1 MKTNSASPGVFRKA
15 MRLTSALSLLVATP
29 GLVLGQTVQPFTLKS
44 LDAFSTLNA
53 NGSWESSVGSF
64 HQTVAI
70 NATANVTRPTTGVN
84 ANRIT
89 AITLVSRGAGYTS
102 PPTVTFTGG
111 GTGATAVATIDSE
124 GHVNSLTLTNM
135 GSGYTGATVTAVI
148 SPPTFGGAGSTVH
161 FNADITANRILT
173 LDGNRTVG
181 TMFLG
186 DLSNGSSY
194 TLAQGTGG
202 GSLIFDNDGNGGGAF
217 INRFNGVT
225 TDVISA
231 PVRLDDW
238 LNFRATTGRLTVSG
252 PISGNGNAITSY
264 GNGILSLTGN
274 NSQANTG
281 SKFDLRLW
289 NRGTTN
295 TGAQVE
301 LGATAGNAVSGD
313 VYIGNAT
320 RGTSGH
326 AVLQL
331 LAGRSHLDQ
340 ISNDAT
346 LTFDSFAGSGRNNYF
361 KLLGGSETVGRILD
375 LGSLAVIENRESES
389 IGTAATLTLSSNAD
403 SYVTG
408 FIRDNSGNNFQQAD
422 QLGSPG
428 TNALAIVKQGTGDL
442 TLQGTNISFTG
453 GLTVSGGT
461 TILRQATNFRSD
473 VVNNGTV
480 VFDNTGTWNFTKTFT
495 DPDGA
500 GSNAQLAPA
509 QKHLLI
515 SGSGSVVKD
524 GTGILNLGASTTDNH
539 SIGGNLTVNN
549 GTLNLAGGGAGRGS
563 VVSGALLVN
572 GDAGLNRN
580 VGLQG
585 RTSIDGGI
593 TATGRYNAP
602 GSTLS
607 IGGTVLTQGD
617 QLSSTWQ
624 DGVSTITGDIN
635 LQYMN
640 MRVESTYNLN
650 KTSSAATSSGNTVT
664 VTQSASLVVGMR
676 VTGNGVP
683 ADTVVTAIDPVTRVV
698 TLSKAASIPGSTTL
712 NFAYSSNTDG
722 VINEF
727 TTSLATA
734 ATTVAQNSSTLNVGS
749 SPAAA
754 GLKVGMRISHPN
766 LPAGTTILAINEALG
781 QVTLSNP
788 ASAAI
793 TASAG
798 VPVAVNGLN
807 SINIS
812 GRPNAIGVAANSG
825 GLYLNNTRFSNNAN
839 RIPDGT
845 TIKLNGGVVEFVN
858 DASAN
863 TFSEQLGPLTLGA
876 GQGQIT
882 SFQAPVGSTS
892 TLRFASLTRQPGGVV
907 EFAGREATVG
917 SSTVNTVTDALGTT
931 TRNRIFFNSG
941 VTLDDNIIGGW
952 AFANNEF
959 VKYGANGVTR
969 LLSTDYINTTDANG
983 QASWVFNAN
992 AKFVGTGSFTTLTTN
1007 ARRAVNSL
1015 SLQPDLANAAAGRAI
1030 NLGTGLLLS
1039 VESGGILAS
1048 HGGHTI
1054 NGSDTAYLTV
1064 GTPKNTPAE
1073 LFAITGTFNNAPTS
1087 LASLTISAPVRDFN
1101 LEFNGQGA
1109 VNAVTMAAGSNQM
1122 TIPAGTAPVLMVG
1135 MEVTHANLPPGTV
1148 ITAVDRSQAGVTTIT
1163 LSQMALAGGLTS
1175 TTNSSTPTVNV
1186 ANPVR
1191 FTGGSVSF
1199 VKAGPGTVVMHPTF
1213 QNTYTGRTVINNG
1226 ILRLR
1231 ANTNLGTA
1239 PSTFSQDHLLL
1250 NGGTLQFGRD
1260 TVTGTPGVVLPDFE
1274 YTLTDANRGITFGNS
1289 GGRLEVGHQ
1298 NPAPYILPGAVNN
1311 NVIQEVN
1318 LTVTS
1323 PIQATGVVELAVR
1336 ATPTFDG
1343 VGSFNTLNLGNNAST
1358 NNYGGGIKTEG
1369 GFDGNINIYGNNYV
1383 NGLFMEGA
1391 QVQFYG
1397 NNNFSGDIRVLSG
1410 DLTLS
1415 GSNTY
1420 NGTNSFSDTIT
1431 IGTATLTLSNASAL
1445 GTAGFKVILGDNS
1458 RLRLNGTNQ
1467 TLLSLAGAA
1476 NSSISNG
1483 YSPVQ
1488 GTSDPQLPS
1497 VLTVDL
1503 PINETFAGFI
1513 NNGGSS
1519 ELALVKKGPG
1529 RLTLTATES
1538 EFSGNVTI
1546 EEGVLDITSI
1556 GFAGGRSSLGTGGN
1570 GAASEIVIDGGGL
1583 SFSPRGQQFTNR
1595 SITIG
1600 EGPDAATLVAN
1611 GVNQAARVILG
1622 SSLILFPGQPNE
1634 ESLVSERVG
1643 MLGNGPRTLTLSG
1656 VNTGDNEFQL
1666 QLSDKSPTAATSLL
1680 KIGPGTWGVGTA
1692 GDFSGQVTVQEGV
1705 LAVLAN
1711 GALGTPGISTT
1722 VSVSPVNTLTGRL
1735 PNGTEVTFPRMS
1747 TTIFPQGMK
1756 ANTRYYVVE
1765 SDKVAGTFKIA
1776 TTPGGTAVNLVALT
1790 RINEDFEEVPIFPR
1804 DVTYVP
1810 NVQAVAS
1817 TYGDDATDTF
1827 TGNLLDGSVV
1837 NFNFGLLRRNPVT
1850 NQQIPSAMPGNIFPD
1865 RTYYV
1870 INATGTTFQVAL
1882 DPNSTTPV
1890 LLTSNSSG
1898 NIIYT
1903 ASGPGISTSGVNVIG
1918 GRLDLRNVDYMLNE
1932 EITFQGGSLSM
1943 PSNNLATW
1951 SGNVDVQA
1959 NTTFTIGANSEFILD
1974 GNILGARAITQLG
1987 EGTVRL
1993 RGETIQH
2000 ALAGSSGGTEMEN
2013 FRRTYTV
2020 QAGTLI
2026 LDYSK
2031 NNNSKLVDAA
2041 SLTLGGGRRGGIIRL
2056 QGGTAYHEEVVS
2068 GLSLQAG
2075 ANEIYRDSGTNT
2087 LRLNNISRAEG
2098 ASLYFDL
2105 ARIATVDNLN
2115 INGILGGWAIIR
2127 DAVVQATWTIRGTV
2141 SRNFAASTTTDVLSV
2156 PLAQGVHYLI
2166 NGSPVRLTTVGTLP
2180 APLQTDTTYYVVSA
2194 STRSFKL
2201 ALTPDGAPID
2211 ITSTGTAGS
2220 NQHTVSAFQPQRP
2233 GAATLVFTAN
2243 PDVFP
2248 GGLGT
2253 DVFSVKIENT
2263 GVAGNIT
2270 STINV
2275 PPQITPATPLTYVIR
2290 TTTTRSSAN
2299 DIVAFVNGTDTTIR
2313 NYLSVTASGNDTL
2326 LDAGTYGP
2334 QLLQGGSNDNGSQSL
2349 GWARNSS
2356 NSLDGLVQVLGNTS
2370 YLPNSWGENG
2380 NTNVT
2385 GNIPVGEG
2393 SITYT
2398 LRYATNAP
2406 SITTLNGGDE
2416 FGGISTLQTGSIL
2429 VSPTVGANDS
2439 SIVGTGSLATRNEGN
2454 LRDFLI
2460 HQYNEDGDFIIG
2472 VPLLNRVAQ
2481 TRRGRLTAGNPAVL
2495 SGISDTT
2502 GLLGATVTGSNVP
2515 TAPVATTVIQVLD
2528 ANTVVLSANMLNNT
2542 ETRFEATFTVA
2553 GNPIRR
2559 FATPQNTTTQNRI
2572 NGVVNPETG
2581 LISTSDIYIGMPI
2594 SGPGI
2599 PAGAIV
2605 DAIFNDSD
2613 IRINANHFFNAEL
2626 YGVSSTFTLTPSV
2639 GVQKLGGGTLI
2650 LDADNTY
2657 TGVTF
2662 LADGV
2667 LRAQKLTDAGVAG
2680 SLGLSATGNP
2690 AGNLVFNGG
2699 TLQYIG
2705 ENSSTNR
2712 AFTITDFA
2720 RFNVGHEKTT
2730 SIFSGNFNLSGTIGA
2745 SDRLEKVGSGTLEL
2759 RGNGALNEVKV
2770 EEGLLR
2776 MQLVDTNASA
2786 GATSI
2791 SNPVN
2796 NGLASLRLSGG
2807 ALEVRGLPEA
2817 NSSLTFGGAFIVDE
2831 GASEVRVTNV
2841 AGFDPVNLRA
2851 GPISTRT
2858 TSVTFMGGEE
2868 TTSVQRLSGGT
2879 VRFSENPELNSG
2891 AANIFLN
2898 IPRLERTNL
2907 LAWAVYQNLSAA
2919 GGTLGVDDFASVL
2932 VESGG
2937 VVSADFQ
2944 TLYQLGSNH
2953 SNAALWGISRPSS
2966 IHNPS
2971 EGGAV
2976 QVDIP
2981 SGVTITAG
2989 SNIMKISAVQQSLV
3003 NTLLV
3008 DMMVT
3013 GPGIPADTRI
3023 VSLDMATRD
3032 VTLNN
3037 AAEMDSTVGNYR
3049 FLTTRTLF
3057 GRVGLVDPLQSENAS
3072 INLAGRDREVN
3083 TLRYFSPEDSVVTVD
3098 AGSTLKLVSG
3108 AILVASNVRT
3118 GDKSIL
3124 GPGNISSTG
3133 VAGDGSDFII
3143 HNYSQHATFNIGANI
3158 IDGVVVLEV
3167 PQDNAPAIP
3176 AGSVLEGQSV
3186 MTVLELAFKQRNRI
3200 HAGMEI
3206 SGPGIQPGTFVLSV
3220 DGLLSQIFM
3229 SKPATGTFTNV
3240 SYTFRSSTSLVQ
3252 SGVGTTIL
3260 SGNNIYSGKTFVHG
3274 GVLRLDSANAIP
3286 GGFTSTTPLANS
3298 SHIVVK
3304 DGVIGLSSGDFTRYL
3319 GTADNQIEFK
3329 GSGGFAAYGAD
3340 RLVNFGNE
3348 GKRLRFGNDGFVS
3361 DGSSLILGAVD
3372 ATHKVTLVN
3381 PIDLGSYSQA
3391 VRVNNG
3397 PAAIEGELSG
3407 VLSGAGKLIKFGQ
3420 GSLRLSGSNAH
3431 TGGIE
3436 IAEGR
3441 LVVANV
3447 PNALGTGTGAGTGAV
3462 ALGISQTNTSKGAGL
3477 ELTVE
3482 GGTVA
3487 KDITVGDVNAR
3498 GPDWLGQGRV
3508 DTKNADAGSFSS
3520 TAMVN
3525 GAPAIA
3531 YYDATN
3537 QDLKYVRAADARGT
3551 TWLPPIT
3558 LASRGDVGKYVS
3570 LAVVNGTPAVS
3581 YYDATNGTLCYMRAA
3596 DTSGAFWA
3604 PSVIADANPVSSVA
3618 LQSTGHVIVGGTF
3631 VEFDG
3636 VPRTR
3641 LARLSPTG
3649 VLDTNFNVIV
3659 NGEVRAIAIQA
3670 DDSIIIAGAFTRVT
3684 GSGAGQTE
3692 TTRNNIARL
3701 TSAGA
3706 LDTGYNPNS
3715 NGAIRVLV
3723 RLADGNLLVG
3733 GSFSNIGGAG
3743 RNNVARLIPA
3753 GTADSFNPNAN
3764 GEVRALAVQTDNH
3777 VLIGGAF
3784 TTLGGSTRNRMGR
3797 VDAAGALQAFNPNFN
3812 NEVRGIAVAADGK
3825 IYVGGLFSTVVGTP
3839 NVTTFT
3845 RNRLA
3850 RLQVDGAVDITFGVE
3865 VNAEVRAVQM
3875 LSTGKVAVLGIFNVF
3890 GKANANFMAQLNADG
3905 SEDETFTP
3913 DPDYEVRA
3921 LVEQSDGKLVIGG
3934 LFSNVGGGTQHFVGR
3949 LNANGTRDASF
3960 VRKVTDR
3967 GQYTSLATV
3976 EINSPIIGVPGIAYY
3991 DVVLS
3996 GLRFVRSSDVNGTN
4010 WIPSLLLDSSGGQGT
4025 SMTTVNIGGDVIVKN
4040 FTNGMATISG
4050 FANNGTPGIAY
4061 YDQSAGT
4068 LKYMLAN
4075 NAAGDDWTPPTTLR
4089 NIGVGVGQ
4097 ISLASVNGTPAIAY
4111 YNNTTGDLEYMRATS
4126 FGGITTDLRISPTET
4141 QSKAIVAIVYTS
4153 RFETHDVLDSTGT
4166 VGQFP
4171 SLAVVNGLP
4180 VTATG
4185 TPAVAYY
4192 DATNKKLKYIRA
4204 TNATGVREFPGD
4216 PFPWNTPITVLQSVN
4231 DIGQNAGLVMMAD
4244 VPGVSYRHLPVP
4256 ANLEELPS
4264 IQFVHISD
4272 ASGYSKLS
4280 FTANTTLSGNLNLD
4294 GTALVSPESGSTLT
4308 LNGNITGAGG
4318 FRLNTDGTMII
4329 NSADNNFGTGLAE
4342 EANGNA
4348 RVTIRSG
4355 SLLLGSSTAL
4365 GINTGT
4371 VQNPWHGRVDLGDR
4385 NGNPINNSFQIAVV
4399 RSTTG
4404 GSLTALAGSSFT
4416 AGSGNAGTFV
4426 NVSNVLD
4433 GRTFVQADTG
4443 ALVLVKDE
4451 QANSARNGVYRV
4463 VITAQQTPGTMNLVR
4478 AVTLDELAEFTYGL
4492 RVQVQGGTEKN
4503 ETYFLASL
4511 VQEVNTSPVVW
4522 AQVLTVDRATT
4533 GYSLTRVEGRFDP
4546 THNGLFSNAGGPGAF
4561 VEVDTLIDGRVF
4573 TEADSGT
4580 LILVKDEENN
4590 PAWNGVYRIIYSAGL
4605 QVNGTLNLVR
4615 APEFDTVAE
4624 MTYGTQVRVTNGTH
4638 SGQAFFLASNVS
4650 GLNTTPVLW
4659 TRDVADAD
4667 IALRTA
4673 VSGLTISQAIDV
4685 NARVGAGSMSLGSAT
4700 TLTSGTAEFTGNITL
4715 RDNRFDT
4722 AEIQSLNL
4730 DSNIAS
4736 GYGVKIRGNIT
4747 EARGT
4752 AGTVGG
4758 TPAPADSLSLVKTGT
4773 GVVSL
4778 YGTNSTFHGG
4788 VTVNQG
4794 TLLVMNTSGS
4804 ATGSGTVQVNAGAV
4818 LGGVGRIG
4826 GPVQLTG
4833 TGTEAGTRATLRV
4846 GDPTVT
4852 TGEEILTLGGP
4863 LTVGPNSV
4871 VEFALGAGNLTRL
4884 SGTSINLTETG
4895 RLLVT
4900 MAPGYNPGLNTPFD
4914 ILDLTGGITF
4924 SQGGQITLS
4933 DYLKLPG
4940 QYLWDTSTFLTD
4952 GFIRIAGLTDDVQ
4965 VDVPPAAVTVNPGA
4979 STTVNMSVTVSGSP
4993 EFVYQWQFRPATAEP
5008 LEENYVNIGPAVRAS
5023 AFTNTYTKTGIF
5035 EVDEGNYRVVVT
5047 NGEGAFTAISAAAY
5061 LTVNNPPVI
5070 IVQPTP
5076 QTVNPNA
5083 TATFTVQVNG
5093 PTPYSFVWR
5102 RGTVPITLGG
5112 RFSVVS
5118 DAQTGLSTLS
5128 ITGVVKADETNNIN
5142 VVVSNLAGS
5151 AAPSDFVSLLVT
5163 DPVTIVNQPLNSQV
5177 STGDIAF
5184 FTVNATGTAPISYQ
5198 WQRREVGGVFADIV
5212 GETESTLRIPGITA
5226 DDDND
5231 EIRVRVTNPAGTV
5244 DSAVVSIDLVPGS
5257 PSIVSPGSTTLVQG
5271 STLEL
5276 TSRVGG
5282 ATAGRVVVWKR
5293 NKALITAGDR
5303 VNAGVTS
5310 KVSILESF
5318 EGNTLIT
5325 TLRIENITPA
5335 LAGEFSVEAKNT
5347 LFPKAVTSAPGTGRV
5362 VVADN
5367 PNKDVAASN
5376 KPASTAKMTVT
5387 ALGPKGVII
5396 GYQWMRLV
5404 EGDYVAIPPSDLD
5417 FTGVQ
5422 TKTLLIKN
5430 VETADRGTY
5439 ACKITGVGTPSV
5451 VMAGTHHLKVY
5462 TAEPELLPITFPV
5475 AMVGA
5480 DYEYQ
5485 IPVELGVDGAKTP
5498 ALYSISNLPPG
5509 LKADSTTGK
5518 ITGRPTASK
5527 VGGYAVKVTV
5537 SNAFS
5542 SKPNLQTATAT
5553 LTVNAIPTGG
5563 VGTFAG
5569 WIPRH
5574 ELNGEVGGRF
5584 DLVVTALGAFS
5595 GKVTLATTVYPIKGN
5610 LKLVID
5616 PATGL
5621 LTADPE
5627 GTVTILRKAVGTAPV
5642 PSPLTLAFTLK
5653 PATDRLGTASIS
5665 TSEQRIVDNELVVV
5679 DLNLPFTGWRNKWSA
5694 TVPPNDYL
5702 SDLPPPPTTVT
5713 KKTPGYYTMALS
5725 PPDASAAVIPQ
5736 GDGFAAFT
5744 VGVTGTL
5751 SYVGKTADGQ
5761 AITGAQFVGPLGEVI
5776 MFQTLY
5782 KTTPRGSL
5790 VGEIKINKV
5799 NDAIFEDNTISSNP
5813 ATAPTWTC
5821 PANLLASNRTYRNGF
5836 GPISLTVNGG
5846 AYLDPNRK
5854 KPSPTSPD
5862 YPLIFGL
5869 TKATED
5875 ALDLKF
5881 YLNELDGATPI
5892 SPQLDPSLPYNGG
5905 TDRIDVLAK
5914 SAVKVPLAD
5923 ANPFGTTLTLVAA
5936 KGTFTG
5942 KVTIRQPDQVFGVK
5956 GFLTR
5961 TATYQG
5967 ILVKEASGYVG
5978 VGYYLMPER
5987 PDETGETVAKTPL
6000 LSNPVVLSP

>member
-15 MRLTSALSLLVATP
+15 LRLSSALSLLVATP
-29 GLVLGQTVQPFTLKS
+29 GLVLGQTVPPFTLKS
-44 LDAFSTLNA
+44 LDGFSTLNA
-53 NGSWESSVGSF
+53 NGSWVSPASNF
-64 HQTVAI
+64 HQTFAI
-70 NATANVTRPTTGVN
+70 NATATATRATTGVN

-89 AITLVSRGAGYTS
+89 AIALTSRGAGYTS
-102 PPTVTFTGG
+102 VPTVIIGRGTGDTT
-111 GTGATAVATIDSE
+111 GTGATAVATITPE
-124 GHVNSLTLTNM
+124 GHVDTVTLTNM
-135 GSGYTGATVTAVI
+135 GSNYTATPTVTI
-148 SPPTFGGAGSTVH
+148 SPTFGGSGSTVH

-194 TLAQGTGG
+194 TIAQGTE

-217 INRFNGVT
+217 LNRFNGVT

-238 LNFRATTGRLTVSG
+238 LNFRATTGRLTISG
-252 PISGNGNAITSY
+252 AISGNGNAITSY

-301 LGATAGNAVSGD
+301 LGATAGNAVGGNI
-313 VYIGNAT
+313 YIGNAT
-320 RGTSGH
+320 LGTSGH

-346 LTFDSFAGSGRNNYF
+346 LTFDSFSGSGRNNYF

-375 LGSLAVIENRESES
+375 LGSLAVIENRESET

-408 FIRDNSGNNFQQAD
+408 FIRDNSGNNLQQAD

-428 TNALAIVKQGTGDL
+428 ANALAIVKQGTGEM
-442 TLQGTNISFTG
+442 TLQGGNIIFTG

-473 VVNNGTV
+473 VVNNGTL

-509 QKHLLI
+509 QKNLLI
-515 SGSGSVVKD
+515 SGSGNVVKD
-524 GTGILNLGASTTDNH
+524 GTGILNLGASATENH
-539 SIGGNLTVNN
+539 SIGGSLTVNN
-549 GTLNLAGGGAGRGS
+549 GTLNLAGGGAGLGS
-563 VVSGALLVN
+563 VIGGALLVN
-572 GDAGLNRN
+572 GDSGLNRN

-593 TATGRYNAP
+593 RATGRYNAA

-607 IGGTVLTQGD
+607 VGGTVLTQGD

-624 DGVSTITGDIN
+624 DGLSTITGDIN

-640 MRVESTYNLN
+640 MRVESSFNIN

-698 TLSKAASIPGSTTL
+698 TLSKSASVPGNTTL
-712 NFAYSSNTDG
+712 NFAYSTNTDG

-734 ATTVAQNSSTLNVGS
+734 ATTMAQNSSTLNVGS

-798 VPVAVNGLN
+798 TPVAVNGLN

-863 TFSEQLGPLTLGA
+863 TFSEQLGPLTLGS

-907 EFAGREATVG
+907 EFAGREATLG

-969 LLSTDYINTTDANG
+969 LLSTDYTNTTDANG
-983 QASWVFNAN
+983 QNTWLFNAN
-992 AKFVGTGSFTTLTTN
+992 AKFQGTASFTTITTN

-1015 SLQPDLANAAAGRAI
+1015 SLQPDLSAAAAGRAV
-1030 NLGTGLLLS
+1030 NLGTGFLLS

-1073 LFAITGTFNNAPTS
+1073 LFAITGTFNNTPAS

-1109 VNAVTMAAGSNQM
+1109 VNVVTMPAGSNQM

-1135 MEVTHANLPPGTV
+1135 MEVTHANLPAGTV
-1148 ITAVDRSQAGVTTIT
+1148 ITAVDRSQTGVTTIT
-1163 LSQMALAGGLTS
+1163 LNNAPISGALAAATA
-1175 TTNSSTPTVNV
+1175 T
-1186 ANPVR
+1186 PVR
-1191 FTGGSVSF
+1191 FNGGSVSF

-1231 ANTNLGTA
+1231 ANTNLGPA
-1239 PSTFSQDHLLL
+1239 PSTFSADHLLL

-1260 TVTGTPGVVLPDFE
+1260 TVTGTPGVTLPDFE

-1298 NPAPYILPGAVNN
+1298 NPTPYILPGAANN

-1369 GFDGNINIYGNNYV
+1369 GFDGNINIYGNNNV

-1391 QVQFYG
+1391 RVQFYG

-1410 DLTLS
+1410 NLTLS
-1415 GSNTY
+1415 GNNTY
-1420 NGTNSFSDTIT
+1420 NGTNNFSDTIT
-1431 IGTATLTLSNASAL
+1431 LGTATLTLSSANAL

-1458 RLRLNGTNQ
+1458 RLRFNGTNQ
-1467 TLLSLAGAA
+1467 TLLSLTGAA
-1476 NSSISNG
+1476 NASISNG
-1483 YSPVQ
+1483 YSPAE

-1503 PINETFAGFI
+1503 PINETYAGLL

-1519 ELALVKKGPG
+1519 ELRLLKKGPG
-1529 RLTLTATES
+1529 RLSLTGTES

-1546 EEGVLDITSI
+1546 EEGVLDIATIS
-1556 GFAGGRSSLGTGGN
+1556 FAGGRSSLGTGSN

-1666 QLSDKSPTAATSLL
+1666 QLSDKSATAATSLL

-1711 GALGTPGISTT
+1711 GALGTPGIPTT
-1722 VSVSPVNTLTGRL
+1722 VLVSPVNKLTGRL

-1765 SDKVAGTFKIA
+1765 SDKPNGTFKIA

-1790 RINEDFEEVPIFPR
+1790 RINEDFEEVPILPF

-1837 NFNFGLLRRNPVT
+1837 NFSFGLLYRNPVT
-1850 NQQIPSAMPGNIFPD
+1850 NQQVASSLPGNIFAD

-1932 EITFQGGSLSM
+1932 EITFQGGALSM
-1943 PSNNLATW
+1943 PANNLATW

-2000 ALAGSSGGTEMEN
+2000 YIPNVGGGTGQSEMEN

-2026 LDYSK
+2026 LDYSQ
-2031 NNNSKLVDAA
+2031 NNNSKLVDLAT
-2041 SLTLGGGRRGGIIRL
+2041 LTLGGGRRGGIIRL
-2056 QGGTAYHEEVVS
+2056 QGGTTYHEEIINN
-2068 GLSLQAG
+2068 LSLQAG

-2087 LRLNNISRAEG
+2087 LRLNAISRAEG

-2127 DAVVQATWTIRGTV
+2127 DAVVQASWTIRGTV

-2180 APLQTDTTYYVVSA
+2180 APLETGVTYYVVSA

-2201 ALTPDGAPID
+2201 ALTPDGTPID

-2220 NQHTVSAFQPQRP
+2220 NQHTVSAYQPQRP

-2248 GGLGT
+2248 GALGT

-2313 NYLSVTASGNDTL
+2313 NYLSVTASGSDSL
-2326 LDAGTYGP
+2326 LDAATYGP

-2385 GNIPVGEG
+2385 GNLPVGEG

-2406 SITTLNGGDE
+2406 SITTLSGGDE

-2472 VPLLNRVAQ
+2472 VPLLNRGVQ

-2502 GLLGATVTGSNVP
+2502 GLLGATVSVVP
-2515 TAPVATTVIQVLD
+2515 GQTNILPANATVVQVLD
-2528 ANTVVLSANMLNNT
+2528 ANTVVLSGNT
-2542 ETRFEATFTVA
+2542 TNSADARVELIFTVA

-2559 FATPQNTTTQNRI
+2559 FVTTQNTTTQNRI

-2639 GVQKLGGGTLI
+2639 GLQKLGGGTLI

-2712 AFTITDFA
+2712 AYTITDFA

-2730 SIFSGNFNLSGTIGA
+2730 AIFSGNFNLSGTIGA

-2759 RGNGALNEVKV
+2759 RGSGGLNEVKV
-2770 EEGLLR
+2770 EEGVLR

-2786 GATSI
+2786 GGFAI

-2796 NGLASLRLSGG
+2796 NNLANVRLSGG
-2807 ALEVRGLPEA
+2807 MLEVRGLPEA
-2817 NSSLTFGGAFIVDE
+2817 NSSLTMGGAFIVDE

-2858 TSVTFMGGEE
+2858 TTVNFMGGEE

-2879 VRFSENPELNSG
+2879 VRFTENPELNSG
-2891 AANIFLN
+2891 SANIFLN

-2919 GGTLGVDDFASVL
+2919 GGTVGVDDFASVL

-2953 SNAALWGISRPSS
+2953 SNAALWGISRPST

-2976 QVDIP
+2976 QIDIP

-2989 SNIMKISAVQQSLV
+2989 SKDMVISAVQQSLV

-3023 VSLDMATRD
+3023 VSLNKTTRV

-3037 AAEMDSTVGNYR
+3037 AAELDSTVGNYR

-3057 GRVGLVDPLQSENAS
+3057 GRVGLVDPGQSESAS
-3072 INLAGRDREVN
+3072 INIAGRDREVN
-3083 TLRYFSPEDSVVTVD
+3083 TLRYYSPEDSVVTVD

-3118 GDKSIL
+3118 GEKSIL

-3133 VAGDGSDFII
+3133 VAGEGSDFII

-3167 PQDNAPAIP
+3167 PQDNAPAVP

-3200 HAGMEI
+3200 HPGMEI

-3229 SKPATGTFTNV
+3229 SKPATGTFTGV
-3240 SYTFRSSTSLVQ
+3240 AYTFRSSTSLVQ
-3252 SGVGTTIL
+3252 SGIGTTIL

-3286 GGFTSTTPLANS
+3286 GGFTSTAPLATS

-3304 DGVIGLSSGDFTRYL
+3304 DGVIGLSSGDFTRFL

-3407 VLSGAGKLIKFGQ
+3407 ILSGAGKLIKFGQ

-3447 PNALGTGTGAGTGAV
+3447 PNALGTGTGPGTGAV
-3462 ALGISQTNTSKGAGL
+3462 ALGTSQTNTSKSAGL

-3487 KDITVGDVNAR
+3487 KDITVGEVNAR

-3581 YYDATNGTLCYMRAA
+3581 YYDATNGTLCYMRAS

-3618 LQSTGHVIVGGTF
+3618 VQSTGAVIVGGTF

-3636 VPRTR
+3636 VARTR

-3692 TTRNNIARL
+3692 TVRNNIARL

-3715 NGAIRVLV
+3715 NGAIRVLL
-3723 RLADGNLLVG
+3723 RQADGNLLVG

-3850 RLQVDGAVDITFGVE
+3850 RLLADGAVDITFGVE
-3865 VNAEVRAVQM
+3865 VNAEVRSVQM
-3875 LSTGKVAVLGIFNVF
+3875 LSTGKVAVLGIFSVF

-3905 SEDETFTP
+3905 SEDQTFAP

-3934 LFSNVGGGTQHFVGR
+3934 LFSNVGGGTQHYVGR

-3960 VRKVTDR
+3960 LRKVTDR
-3967 GQYTSLATV
+3967 GQYTSLASV
-3976 EINSPIIGVPGIAYY
+3976 EINNPIIGVPGIAYY
-3991 DVVLS
+3991 DVVES
-3996 GLRFVRSSDVNGTN
+3996 DLRFVRSSDVNGTN

-4025 SMTTVNIGGDVIVKN
+4025 SMATVNIGGDVIVKN
-4040 FTNGMATISG
+4040 FTNSTASISG

-4061 YDQSAGT
+4061 YDQATGE
-4068 LKYMLAN
+4068 LRYMLAN
-4075 NAAGDDWTPPTTLR
+4075 NSGGDDWTPPKVLR

-4097 ISLASVNGTPAIAY
+4097 ISLTAVNGTPAIAY
-4111 YNNTTGDLEYMRATS
+4111 YNNTTGDLEYMRASS
-4126 FGGITTDLRISPTET
+4126 FGGITTDLRISPTEVQT
-4141 QSKAIVAIVYTS
+4141 KAIAAIVYTS
-4153 RFETHDVLDSTGT
+4153 TFGTPDVLDSTGT

-4180 VTATG
+4180 VTAAG

-4216 PFPWNTPITVLQSVN
+4216 PFPWNTPITLLQSVN
-4231 DIGQNAGLVMMAD
+4231 DIGRNAGLVMMAE
-4244 VPGVSYRHLPVP
+4244 VPGVSYRHIPVP
-4256 ANLEELPS
+4256 ANPEELPS

-4272 ASGYSKLS
+4272 AAGYSKLS

-4294 GTALVSPESGSTLT
+4294 GTALVAPESGSTLT

-4329 NSADNNFGTGLAE
+4329 NSTDNNFGTGLSE
-4342 EANGNA
+4342 EANGNS

-4371 VQNPWHGRVDLGDR
+4371 VQNPWYGRVDLGDR

-4416 AGSGNAGTFV
+4416 TGSGNAGTFV

-4433 GRTFVQADTG
+4433 GRTFTQADTG

-4463 VITAQQTPGTMNLVR
+4463 VITAQQTAGTMNLVR

-4492 RVQVQGGTEKN
+4492 RVQVQGGTEQN

-4561 VEVDTLIDGRVF
+4561 VEVDTLIDGRIF
-4573 TEADSGT
+4573 TEADTGT

-4605 QVNGTLNLVR
+4605 QLNGTLNLVR

-4638 SGQAFFLASNVS
+4638 AGQAFFLASNVS

-4659 TRDVADAD
+4659 TRDVADAN

-4700 TLTSGTAEFTGNITL
+4700 ALTSGTAEFTGNITL
-4715 RDNRFDT
+4715 RDNQRYT
-4722 AEIQSLNL
+4722 AENQSLNL
-4730 DSNIAS
+4730 DSNLAT

-4752 AGTVGG
+4752 AGSDSGG
-4758 TPAPADSLSLVKTGT
+4758 TLPADSLSLVKTGT

-4778 YGTNSTFHGG
+4778 YGNDSTFHGG

-4794 TLLVMNTSGS
+4794 TLLVMNTAGS
-4804 ATGSGTVQVNAGAV
+4804 ATGTGTVQVNAGAV
-4818 LGGVGRIG
+4818 LGGVGFIG

-4833 TGTEAGTRATLRV
+4833 TGTEISTRATLRV

-4852 TGEEILTLGGP
+4852 TGNEVLTLGGP

-4871 VEFALGAGNLTRL
+4871 VEFALGAGNLNRL
-4884 SGTSINLTETG
+4884 AGTSINLTETG
-4895 RLLVT
+4895 RLLVS
-4900 MAPGYNPGLNTPFD
+4900 MAPGYNPGLNTTFD
-4914 ILDLTGGITF
+4914 ILDLSGGITF
-4924 SQGGQITLS
+4924 SQGGQVTLS

-4940 QYLWDTSTFLTD
+4940 QYLWDTSTFLTT
-4952 GFIRIAGLTDDVQ
+4952 GSITITGLTDDVQ

-4979 STTVNMSVTVSGSP
+4979 GTTVNFSVTVSGSP
-4993 EFVYQWQFRPATAEP
+4993 EFVYQWQFRQAGAPD
-5008 LEENYVNIGPAVRAS
+5008 YVNIGTAVRAS
-5023 AFTNTYTKTGIF
+5023 AFTNTFTKTGIF
-5035 EVDEGNYRVVVT
+5035 EADEGDYRVMVT
-5047 NGEGAFTAISAAAY
+5047 NGDGAFTATSAPAY

-5118 DAQTGLSTLS
+5118 DAQTGLSTLT

-5151 AAPSDFVSLLVT
+5151 AAPSNFVSLLVT

-5184 FTVNATGTAPISYQ
+5184 FTVSATGTAPISYQ
-5198 WQRREVGGVFADIV
+5198 WQRREVGGVFEDIV
-5212 GETESTLRIPGITA
+5212 GETENTLRIPGITA

-5244 DSAVVSIDLVPGS
+5244 DSVVVSIDLVPGA

-5293 NKALITAGDR
+5293 NNAVITAGER

-5325 TLRIENITPA
+5325 TLRIENITTA
-5335 LAGEFSVEAKNT
+5335 LAGEFKVEAKNT
-5347 LFPKAVTSAPGTGRV
+5347 LFPKPVTSVAGTGLV
-5362 VVADN
+5362 VVANN
-5367 PNKDVAASN
+5367 PNVDVAASN
-5376 KPASTAKMTVT
+5376 KPKTKATMTVI
-5387 ALGPKGVII
+5387 AAGPAKGVTI

-5404 EGDYVAIPPSDLD
+5404 DGNYEAIPPSDID
-5417 FTGVQ
+5417 FVGVL
-5422 TKTLLIKN
+5422 TKTLTINN
-5430 VETADRGTY
+5430 VDIADRGTY
-5439 ACKITGVGTPSV
+5439 ACKVTGAGTPSF

-5475 AMVGA
+5475 GMVGA

-5485 IPVELGVDGAKTP
+5485 IPVDLGTDGDKTP
-5498 ALYSISNLPPG
+5498 ALYSISGLPPG
-5509 LKADSTTGK
+5509 LKADSKTGK

-5584 DLVVTALGAFS
+5584 DLVVTAQGAFS

-5616 PATGL
+5616 PETGL

-5627 GTVTILRKAVGTAPV
+5627 GTVTILRKAVGAAPV
-5642 PSPLTLAFTLK
+5642 PPPLTLAFTLK
-5653 PATDRLGTASIS
+5653 PNTDRLGTASIS

-5702 SDLPPPPTTVT
+5702 SDLVAPAV

-5799 NDAIFEDNTISSNP
+5799 NDAIFADNTITSSP

-5854 KPSPTSPD
+5854 KPTPTSPD

-5869 TKATED
+5869 LAPTVD

-5892 SPQLDPSLPYNGG
+5892 PAILDPSLPYNGG
-5905 TDRIDVLAK
+5905 TDRVDVLAK

-5923 ANPFGTTLTLVAA
+5923 ANPFGTTLTLAAA

-5942 KVTIRQPDQVFGVK
+5942 KVTLRQPDAVFGGAAGV
-5956 GFLTR
+5956 LVR

-5967 ILVKEASGYVG
+5967 ILVKEGSGYVG

-5987 PDETGETVAKTPL
+5987 PNEAGETVAKTPL
-6000 LSNPVVLSP
+6000 ISNQVILAP